1 MCMPNHD
8 RQNPLPPRNH
18 AAQPPGFQIDCDA
31 YPRIGNDTL
40 RNFAWSF
47 KQAHAFGMRQAMTCK
62 CENRRTHCVARI
74 RIAAIILDW
83 RILLFFYNA
92 CLILT
97 NEI

>member
-1 MCMPNHD
+1 MPNHD
-8 RQNPLPPRNH
+8 RQNPLPRAITRRSPRVL
-18 AAQPPGFQIDCDA
+18 IDCDA

-40 RNFAWSF
+40 RNPVWSF

-62 CENRRTHCVARI
+62 CGNRRTHCVARI